1 MEETGIKGIETP
13 RIFPPPLRELTPET
27 TLGFEIIDFAENVLE
42 VHLIPWQKWFLI
54 HAFEIIDTPDGWRFR
69 FRTIIL
75 EVGRQ
80 NGKTTLG
87 TVIALYFLYMLE
99 VGLVL
104 GTAQDISNAEDTW
117 AMCVEIA
124 QNNEELAEA
133 IKHVWYTNGSK
144 RLQLVGNRDY
154 RVKASNRKAGR
165 GKSADLVLLD
175 ELREHQTWEAW
186 ASLSKTGI
194 ARKNSIML
202 CMSNAGDGTSVVL
215 RHFRLRAHAQL
226 GDPDGIVK
234 AMGDSELIPDDS
246 AEGSALGLFEWSAPP
261 DADPGDVNAW
271 RQANPSL
278 GYTIE
283 LASIRAAHADDP
295 ADVFKTECLC
305 QWVTTTVTPP
315 FPVDAWDAGKDESSR
330 IAENS
335 PLWFGVD
342 IAADRT
348 HAAIAVCG
356 KREDGNWHVELAE
369 YRSGTGWLVK
379 WFMNAAPNYEGGM
392 KVALQSK
399 GAPIAS
405 MMDVIAAIDGV
416 EIIECSGKNVAGW
429 SGRMWDAVASCL
441 PDSETDATPVFHI
454 TQPALDLAANIA
466 ATRPMGDGA
475 WAWDR
480 NKSMEDISPL
490 VAVTMALGAA
500 TQVNMDDK
508 PKLYD
513 SIYNQRGVLVV

>member
-1 MEETGIKGIETP
+1 MEEGIKGKETP
-13 RIFPPPLRELTPET
+13 RIFTPPLRKLTPET
-27 TLGFEIIDFAENVLE
+27 SVGFELIDFAENVLH
-42 VHLIPWQKWFLI
+42 VNLLPWQKWLAI
-54 HAFEIIDTPDGWRFR
+54 HAFEVIESPDGWRFR
-69 FRTIIL
+69 YRTVIV

-80 NGKTTLG
+80 NGKTLFG
-87 TVIALYFLYMLE
+87 CVVALYFLYMLE

-104 GTAQDISNAEDTW
+104 GTAQDVSNAEDTW
-117 AMCVEIA
+117 QMCVEMA
-124 QNNEELAEA
+124 QNNEELSEA

-144 RLQLVGNRDY
+144 RLQLEGNRDY
-154 RVKASNRKAGR
+154 RVRASNRKAGR

-186 ASLSKTGI
+186 AALSKTGM
-194 ARKNSIML
+194 ARKNALMW

-226 GDPDGIVK
+226 GDPDGIVR
-234 AMGDSELIPDDS
+234 ALGESEPLADDS
-246 AEGSALGLFEWSAPP
+246 ADGSALGLFEWSADPN
-261 DADPGDVNAW
+261 AEPGDPQAW
-271 RQANPSL
+271 AQANPSL

-283 LASIRAAHADDP
+283 YATIKAAYADDP

-305 QWVTTTVTPP
+305 QWVTSTITPP
-315 FPVDAWDAGKDESSR
+315 FPVDSWDAGKDEQSR
-330 IAENS
+330 IAADA

-342 IAADRT
+342 ISSDRT
-348 HAAIAVCG
+348 HASIAVCG
-356 KREDGNWHVELAE
+356 KREDGAWHVELAE
-369 YRSGTGWLVK
+369 YRAGTGWLAK
-379 WFMNAAPNYEGGM
+379 WFINAAPNYPVM

-405 MMDVIAAIDGV
+405 MMDVLAAIDGV
-416 EIIECSGKNVAGW
+416 EIIECSGRNVAGW
-429 SGRMWDAVASCL
+429 CGRFYDAVAASA
-441 PDSETDATPVFHI
+441 PDTEIDAVPVYHI

-490 VAVTMALGAA
+490 VAATMALGAA
-500 TQVNMDDK
+500 TQIDAEK

-513 SIYNQRGVLVV
+513 SVYEDRGVLVV